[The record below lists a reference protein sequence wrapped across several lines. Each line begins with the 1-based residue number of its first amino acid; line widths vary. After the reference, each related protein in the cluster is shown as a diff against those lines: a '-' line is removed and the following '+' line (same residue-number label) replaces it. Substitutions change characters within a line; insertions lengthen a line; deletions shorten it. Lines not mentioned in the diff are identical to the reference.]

1 MSIVTYTVNGKT
13 YTEKEYAEVLREK
26 YMANPPVG
34 YTKKEIARM
43 RPNDILDM
51 HYFLNEQYEISP
63 YEMALL

>member
-26 YMANPPVG
+26 YIAHPPVG

-51 HYFLNEQYEISP
+51 HYFLNE
-63 YEMALL
+63 